1 MQHPN
6 REHASRYLHVHIKA
20 IWWGTTQCVWRSKLC
35 YLKISFYLLF
45 NRKWMDKPF
54 KQLKQKELF
63 KNSMNKCV
71 CSIPVELK
79 DQVMFRLK
87 LFEALMDISRFLLAW
102 KKKKKQGCVTEL
114 KNEIKAWGQ
123 TDWRWRTLETDLRMN
138 QQETEANF
146 LFLSH
151 LFLVYVQVLQFTLLL
166 DTFPR
171 LFTLLQLA
179 FLQSTEELFG
189 KTLLTWADSS
199 WPQLMSP
206 RANLN
211 LLASFCIVTL
221 ILSPVLP
228 LWVVFQ
234 HSFRHREGKTGQIKV
249 KSLDRFLSLTTDLYI
264 WRIYV
269 FIDPK
274 QYAATTCHPL
284 SLFNF
289 FFFFLPFK
297 SIVTMSDAD
306 MEHGQSSWGQGIYK

>member
-45 NRKWMDKPF
+45 NSKWMDKPF
-54 KQLKQKELF
+54 KQIKQKDLL

-123 TDWRWRTLETDLRMN
+123 TDWRWLKNLRDRPKKESARN
-138 QQETEANF
+138 WSKF
-146 LFLSH
+146 FIS
-151 LFLVYVQVLQFTLLL
+151 FTSFFGLC
-166 DTFPR
+166 TGFAVHAVVGH
-171 LFTLLQLA
+171 A

-274 QYAATTCHPL
+274 LYTATTCLPL

-289 FFFFLPFK
+289 FFIF
-297 SIVTMSDAD
+297 STI
-306 MEHGQSSWGQGIYK
+306 